1 MRRMT
6 THVPAP
12 DAGPQKNQRLKAG
25 TFAIPCQAR
34 ERDSSNISIL
44 KHPFAAVALFTID
57 DLLFGI

>member
-34 ERDSSNISIL
+34 EW
-44 KHPFAAVALFTID
+44 
-57 DLLFGI
+57 